1 MKFSIILKDGTIV
14 NLPEWQELY
23 NIPRDQIHIG
33 KHFVIGEPKIKDG
46 GTIAGILIVLLDR
59 YREAKGVSVNI
70 NSFDRTQEK
79 QEELIKDGYRAATTS
94 PHVVKMAAD
103 PDTVSKADTIASVAL
118 LKKIAKELNIKIR
131 IGYKSYMADGS
142 TFFHV
147 DVCPEF
153 YAPGKPYHNQP
164 HPIQWEVPMTW

>member
-33 KHFVIGEPKIKDG
+33 KHFAIGEPKIKDG

-79 QEELIKDGYRAATTS
+79 QTELIKDGYRAATTS

-103 PDTVSKADTIASVAL
+103 VDTISKDDTKKSVAL
-118 LKKIAKELNIKIR
+118 LQKIAKELGIKIR
-131 IGYKSYMADGS
+131 IGYISYEKDGN
-142 TFFHV
+142 TFIHV

-153 YAPGKPYHNQP
+153 FAPGKPYHNHP
-164 HPIQWEVPMTW
+164 HPIHWETATIW